1 MLTID
6 DLTYRIGARALFDA
20 ASATISE
27 GWKVGMVGRNGTGKS
42 TLLKL
47 IGETVAK
54 GDGKG
59 DNSIRIARG
68 ARMGFVA
75 QEVAASAESLIS
87 VVLSADTERAA
98 LMAEA
103 ETATDPTRI
112 GDIHMRL
119 ADIEA
124 WSAEARASEIL
135 VGLGFKQSDMDR
147 PCSEFSGGWR
157 MRAALAGILFSTPDL
172 LLLDEPT
179 NYLDLEGAA
188 WLEGYLRKY
197 PNTVLIVSHDRE
209 LLNRSVTHILALK
222 HGKLAVHPGNYDT
235 YMRKEAEKAALAMGM
250 KAKQDAEKERLQS
263 FVDRFRATASKSR
276 QAQSRV
282 KMLAKMQDI
291 AVPLAERTTP
301 FKFESPEK
309 ASSPLFEL
317 VGADLGYAP
326 GQPVLKNVTLRL
338 DHDDRIVVVGPN
350 GQGKTTLVK
359 SIGARL
365 GLLAGQRMGSKS
377 IKVGYFSQDQLD
389 ELHAGETV
397 LDHVRTLTPQLSEA
411 QRRSIA
417 AQMGFG
423 QEKIDTK
430 VEKLSGGEKVR
441 LLLGLTAFQKPH
453 VLILDEPTSHLDIDS
468 REALIHAL
476 NDYAGAVLLITHDV
490 YLAEATADRLWLV
503 NNGRAAPYEGDI
515 SDYRALVMDADRG
528 GGSAAAGAASDVGAP
543 QSSKAA
549 RREAAAARQ
558 SLAPLKRRIED
569 AEKHLEMCRA
579 DIAKIDRQLADPD
592 LYTGNVHKVAQLNKR
607 RADTLRHA
615 DAAEEEWLAA
625 SEAYEAGIVAL
636 ASEDA

>member
-1 MLTID
+1 
-6 DLTYRIGARALFDA
+6 
-20 ASATISE
+20 
-27 GWKVGMVGRNGTGKS
+27 
-42 TLLKL
+42 
-47 IGETVAK
+47 
-54 GDGKG
+54 
-59 DNSIRIARG
+59 
-68 ARMGFVA
+68 
-75 QEVAASAESLIS
+75 
-87 VVLSADTERAA
+87 
-98 LMAEA
+98 
-103 ETATDPTRI
+103 
-112 GDIHMRL
+112 
-119 ADIEA
+119 
-124 WSAEARASEIL
+124 
-135 VGLGFKQSDMDR
+135 
-147 PCSEFSGGWR
+147 
-157 MRAALAGILFSTPDL
+157 LFSTPEL

-179 NYLDLEGAA
+179 NYLDLEGAS

-197 PNTVLIVSHDRE
+197 PHTVLIVSHDRE

-291 AVPLAERTTP
+291 AIPLAERTIP
-301 FKFESPEK
+301 FKFENPEK

-397 LDHVRTLTPQLSEA
+397 LDHVRTLTPSLSEA

-528 GGSAAAGAASDVGAP
+528 GGGASGAASADTGAP

-579 DIAKIDRQLADPD
+579 DIGKIDRQLADPD
-592 LYTGNVHKVAQLNKR
+592 LYTSNVHKVAQLNKR

-615 DAAEEEWLAA
+615 EAAEEEWLAA
-625 SEAYEAGIVAL
+625 SEAYENGLAAL